1 MRIVVQDNFY
11 PEPDKVREQA
21 LAMFFHPGQMGMQTK
36 FPGQRT
42 RGTFSKE
49 NRIYVRNKL
58 SHMLN
63 RNMINFPHNTSNA
76 AFTLGTIRDK
86 SPQNWIHHDATYMDR
101 ENRLGGTEYAA
112 VIYLSPEPDPTAGTA
127 FFRSRKSKTI
137 WKTKEVTFDNST
149 GFKDVWKGHPNFDL
163 HMFSANIYN
172 RAIVY
177 PARYWHAPSNAGWG
191 YDKKT
196 GRLVQVCFFMVE
208 RGEYDD
214 RIQQQ

>member
-11 PEPDKVREQA
+11 PDPDKVREQA

-42 RGTFSKE
+42 RGTFSRE
-49 NRIYVRNKL
+49 NRIYVRNRL
-58 SHMLN
+58 AHMLN
-63 RNMINFPHNTSNA
+63 RNMVHFPHNTSNC

-112 VIYLSPEPDPTAGTA
+112 VIYLSPEPELSAGTA
-127 FFRSRKSKTI
+127 FFKSKKSGKV
-137 WKTKEVTFDNST
+137 WKTKEVTFDNTT
-149 GFKDVWKGHPNFDL
+149 GFKDVWKGHKNFDL
-163 HMFSANIYN
+163 HTFSANIYN

-208 RGEYDD
+208 RGEYDE